1 MIVSIVLSRNTRNF
15 MSSLKHK
22 NITPLLGICVEDNE
36 LISVYDFLSGGNLEE
51 NLHGLLKD
59 GWEIYANWLISE
71 IGNSKETSV
80 LSWELRFKP
89 AVEIVEALNYLHNE
103 CSGPVI
109 HRDVKSSNILL
120 SNEFEPKVVVMTVE
134 NLHKCF
140 NPQCICFRC
149 YRIDCCFILLLA
161 IPSTP
166 YDMDGIS
173 LLCQNIVIFNCLISL
188 QP

>member
-1 MIVSIVLSRNTRNF
+1 MGLLPSGKRVAVKVLKSSKEACKDFTQEVDV
-15 MSSLKHK
+15 MSSLKHE

-51 NLHGLLKD
+51 NLH
-59 GWEIYANWLISE
+59 
-71 IGNSKETSV
+71 GNSKETSV

-166 YDMDGIS
+166 YDMDDPVFLQ
-173 LLCQNIVIFNCLISL
+173 LLTTNH
-188 QP
+188 